1 MATSDTTYTKFEI
14 LPNLY
19 LSRFPKEIPEDITH
33 VLNMCTTPHPPD
45 DTRTYLHIPLDDID
59 DITPHIPSILTF
71 ISSALSTPSL
81 SRFSNMNRENKVLVH
96 CALGINR
103 SVAAV
108 VAYVCHVKGVRWG
121 QALRLVRERKGD
133 VRPSA
138 LFLKQIDVFF
148 GRDGEEEED
157 PLVGFHRRLQERKMG
172 GGGERGRSGYKGCK
186 RNFYVNS
193 PSEPEAENASN
204 WRRDRRRS
212 DQAGA

>member
-108 VAYVCHVKGVRWG
+108 VAYVCHVKGMRWG

-172 GGGERGRSGYKGCK
+172 GGGGGGEGK
-186 RNFYVNS
+186 
-193 PSEPEAENASN
+193 E
-204 WRRDRRRS
+204 
-212 DQAGA
+212 